1 MCLPYG
7 SLPAGATPQIKHYVD
22 GTWIDVPVSYD
33 SGLPDQIVC
42 GVVDSLSPFAV
53 GYTHIY
59 NVSGP
64 FQPVD
69 PQPTVN
75 VMKAGR
81 TVPVKFSLGGN
92 FGLDVFAV
100 GYPKSQQVACEGGD
114 PLDAVETTSSTN
126 SGLAYDAASGTYQY
140 NWKTQ
145 SAWKGKCR
153 TLVLQFSDGQELKA
167 EFKFN

>member
-1 MCLPYG
+1 M
-7 SLPAGATPQIKHYVD
+7 D

-59 NVSGP
+59 NVTGP

-100 GYPKSQQVACEGGD
+100 GYPKSRQVA
-114 PLDAVETTSSTN
+114 
-126 SGLAYDAASGTYQY
+126 
-140 NWKTQ
+140 
-145 SAWKGKCR
+145 
-153 TLVLQFSDGQELKA
+153 
-167 EFKFN
+167 